1 MFVEH
6 CGDDTTFTKELV
18 FRTRVNIC
26 QMEKVKLLSLFFF
39 FSSNGVDRNL
49 NMLLSFMIVSQGILM
64 LH

>member
-26 QMEKVKLLSLFFF
+26 QMEKVKLLLLFFF
-39 FSSNGVDRNL
+39 H
-49 NMLLSFMIVSQGILM
+49 LM
-64 LH
+64 ESTETSTCF